1 MDQYPWKSLQKV
13 RANVNNL
20 GSSKKVSLAMKAQGN
35 KPKNQEIRKML
46 EEADTDGINDN
57 LINL

>member
-1 MDQYPWKSLQKV
+1 
-13 RANVNNL
+13 
-20 GSSKKVSLAMKAQGN
+20 MKAQGN